1 MLTITLQAAGIVVL
15 LLTLGACNGP
25 PWVVDRTPDAITL
38 RWYAD
43 ETDSAVADAAAQ
55 AHCQSSNK
63 TAELVSY
70 GQNGSV
76 QIGNYRCR

>member
-1 MLTITLQAAGIVVL
+1 MLSICLRAAGMGM
-15 LLTLGACNGP
+15 LLTLEACNGP

-43 ETDSAVADAAAQ
+43 ETDSGVADAAAQ
-55 AHCQSSNK
+55 AHCQSSSK

-70 GQNGSV
+70 GQNGSI
-76 QIGNYRCR
+76 QIGKYRCR